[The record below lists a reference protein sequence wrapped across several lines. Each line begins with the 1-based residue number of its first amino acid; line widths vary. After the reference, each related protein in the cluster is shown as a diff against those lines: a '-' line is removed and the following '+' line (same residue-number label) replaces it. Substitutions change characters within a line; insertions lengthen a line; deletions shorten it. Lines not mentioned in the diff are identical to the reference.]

1 MMNTEQRSRSQS
13 GARRSRRREPRLQ
26 PQASNCPACCTLL
39 RPEGRAPNSS
49 RHAKIFPLCWP
60 SSEHRGIVP
69 DAWLLVPEGHRRK
82 LAGGKLAPASAAPG
96 CPAKRTMPQRGI
108 EEVFGVAH
116 AAAFLPRLVASDQ
129 SDRQRAT
136 SIPGCFFDAPL
147 GHGTTRHDF
156 RGRRPLAR
164 TCPRLIS
171 SGVPPGREPGGR
183 ALTQGN
189 HRREHGV
196 PNSFRCRFTALYYN
210 SAKSSWAA
218 RNSERGL
225 QAAEA
230 CAGPGS
236 SEPAVAVVA
245 LCGVNAA
252 LRFGCGFAGLCSSCL
267 RGPSPSA

>member
-1 MMNTEQRSRSQS
+1 MMNTERRSRSQS

-26 PQASNCPACCTLL
+26 PQVSNCPAWRTLL

-49 RHAKIFPLCWP
+49 RHAKIFPLRWQ
-60 SSEHRGIVP
+60 SSDHREIVT
-69 DAWLLVPEGHRRK
+69 DAWLLVPEGLRRR
-82 LAGGKLAPASAAPG
+82 LAGGKLAPAGAAPG

-116 AAAFLPRLVASDQ
+116 AVAFPPPLVAAGQ

-136 SIPGCFFDAPL
+136 SIPGYFFDAPL

-189 HRREHGV
+189 HRRELGV
-196 PNSFRCRFTALYYN
+196 PN
-210 SAKSSWAA
+210 
-218 RNSERGL
+218 
-225 QAAEA
+225 
-230 CAGPGS
+230 P
-236 SEPAVAVVA
+236 
-245 LCGVNAA
+245 
-252 LRFGCGFAGLCSSCL
+252 FGCGFAGLCSSCL